1 MAVNRIKRAELSA
14 APYFY
19 QYELTAA
26 GDTLTFSAG
35 AGGAH
40 GASMVT
46 WGMLDVDS
54 QNPVVAAIVLSSL
67 DYVASASF
75 PYEGT
80 GWSNGRRTSN
90 FYVTENAPF
99 GCIRVEKA
107 SGTGTVIWHAVSDV
121 PLSIA
126 GS

>member
-1 MAVNRIKRAELSA
+1 MTTRAVKRPNLAD
-14 APYFY
+14 APYY
-19 QYELTAA
+19 YEYHLDDA

-40 GASMVT
+40 GGAMVT

-54 QNPVVAAIVLSSL
+54 QNPVVAAVVLSSPS
-67 DYVASASF
+67 YVANASF

-99 GCIRVEKA
+99 GCIRIEKA
-107 SGTGTVIWHAVSDV
+107 SGTSTVIWHAVSDV
-121 PLSIA
+121 PLSIEE
-126 GS
+126 G